1 MNGQSGE
8 DLLPRTLRERIRRF
22 LAKPLREKYASV
34 ARRLRSRAMAIPLP
48 IRLPFGA
55 WWIARND
62 DIGRPLRE
70 GQFETAEAA
79 FVGKYLQPG
88 MTVLDIGAHHGLYT
102 LLASLRVANGGR
114 VFSFEPSARE
124 RKALLQH
131 VRFNRCKNVSV
142 QDVALGNENQEAKL
156 YVVEGSQTGCNS
168 LRPPVV
174 ASSTSPARI
183 NVVRLD
189 DWLIGQSIDRVDFI
203 KLDVEGG
210 ERAAL
215 QGAERLIER
224 FRPVLFA
231 EVQDIRTRPWGYP
244 AKEIIEQMIQKK
256 YKWFGMAPD
265 GLLSALDVSASEFD
279 GNYVACPEERLTEL
293 QKFVKAGNV

>member
-1 MNGQSGE
+1 MSGQSG
-8 DLLPRTLRERIRRF
+8 DGPLPRTLRERIRRF
-22 LAKPLREKYASV
+22 LAKPLREKYVSV
-34 ARRLRSRAMAIPLP
+34 ASRLRGRAMAIPLL

-62 DIGRPLRE
+62 DIGQPLRE
-70 GQFETAEAA
+70 GQFETAEAD

-102 LLASLRVANGGR
+102 LLASLRVGNGGR
-114 VFSFEPSARE
+114 VFSFEPSVRE

-131 VRFNRCKNVSV
+131 VRLNRCKNVSV
-142 QDVALGNENQEAKL
+142 QDAAVGNENKEASL
-156 YVVEGSQTGCNS
+156 FVVEGSQTGCNS

-174 ASSTSPARI
+174 ASGTSSARI
-183 NVVRLD
+183 KVARLD
-189 DWLIGQSIDRVDFI
+189 DWLREQSIDRVDFI

-210 ERAAL
+210 EREAL
-215 QGAERLIER
+215 QGAERLIDC

-244 AKEIIEQMIQKK
+244 AKEIIEQMIQRK
-256 YKWFGMAPD
+256 YKWFGMAPN
-265 GLLSALDVSASEFD
+265 GFLSALDVSANEFD
-279 GNYVACPEERLTEL
+279 GNFVACPEERLPEL
-293 QKFVKAGNV
+293 QKFVKTDGN

>member
-1 MNGQSGE
+1 MNGQSG
-8 DLLPRTLRERIRRF
+8 DDVLPRRLRERIRRF

-34 ARRLRSRAMAIPLP
+34 ASRLRSRVVTIPLP

-62 DIGRPLRE
+62 NIGKPLRE
-70 GQFETAEAA
+70 GQFETAEVA
-79 FVGKYLQPG
+79 FVDRYLQPG

-102 LLASLRVANGGR
+102 LLASLRVGNGGL
-114 VFSFEPSARE
+114 VYSFEPSARE

-131 VRFNRCKNVSV
+131 VRINRCKNVSV
-142 QDVALGNENQEAKL
+142 QDAAIGNENNEATL
-156 YVVEGSQTGCNS
+156 YVVEGSQSGCNS

-174 ASSTSPARI
+174 TSGTSSVRI
-183 NVVRLD
+183 KVARLD
-189 DWLIGQSIDRVDFI
+189 DWLREQSIDRVDFI

-210 ERAAL
+210 EREAL
-215 QGAERLIER
+215 LGAERLIEC

-256 YKWFGMAPD
+256 YRWFDVTPD
-265 GLLSALDVSASEFD
+265 GFLSALDVRAKEFD
-279 GNYVACPEERLTEL
+279 GNFVACPEERLPKL
-293 QKFVKAGNV
+293 QKFVEGASG